1 MDDRVD
7 GIKTGFTRKA
17 GYCLA
22 ASSKRGSRRLIT
34 VVLGAKTPGYRIDAT
49 KALFE
54 YGFRFYETHKI
65 FKKGSTIHN
74 ARVFNGEKREAKLGV
89 EEDFFISIPRRQIK
103 NIKKEFV
110 IDRNINAPISKN
122 TALGFV
128 AIKFEGKVISR
139 AKLIA
144 LEDMQEGNFY
154 RRTID
159 SIQQIF

>member
-1 MDDRVD
+1 M
-7 GIKTGFTRKA
+7 
-17 GYCLA
+17 
-22 ASSKRGSRRLIT
+22 
-34 VVLGAKTPGYRIDAT
+34 
-49 KALFE
+49 
-54 YGFRFYETHKI
+54 
-65 FKKGSTIHN
+65 
-74 ARVFNGEKREAKLGV
+74 GV